1 MLYLGLPAA
10 LATGAAGTGVDV
22 SSTRSAALITIGDQW
37 RLSVTLYRFVS
48 VMLQIR
54 VETCDTEENLRY
66 RGKLARGVSATH
78 HRGCTFAMARPLRR
92 PASLDFTTWPGMNR
106 LVIPAIEGASSDSA
120 ESHSGISLCF
130 CSLCILMLD
139 VSSLQRGT
147 NI

>member
-1 MLYLGLPAA
+1 MGIEIVSDYGCADEGTENTHRKKSDGRRATRRSPIAMLYLGLPAA

-66 RGKLARGVSATH
+66 RGELA
-78 HRGCTFAMARPLRR
+78 
-92 PASLDFTTWPGMNR
+92 
-106 LVIPAIEGASSDSA
+106 IPRETC
-120 ESHSGISLCF
+120 SG
-130 CSLCILMLD
+130 
-139 VSSLQRGT
+139 G
-147 NI
+147 

>member
-37 RLSVTLYRFVS
+37 RLSVTRYRFVS

-66 RGKLARGVSATH
+66 RGELA
-78 HRGCTFAMARPLRR
+78 
-92 PASLDFTTWPGMNR
+92 
-106 LVIPAIEGASSDSA
+106 IPRETC
-120 ESHSGISLCF
+120 SG
-130 CSLCILMLD
+130 
-139 VSSLQRGT
+139 G
-147 NI
+147 